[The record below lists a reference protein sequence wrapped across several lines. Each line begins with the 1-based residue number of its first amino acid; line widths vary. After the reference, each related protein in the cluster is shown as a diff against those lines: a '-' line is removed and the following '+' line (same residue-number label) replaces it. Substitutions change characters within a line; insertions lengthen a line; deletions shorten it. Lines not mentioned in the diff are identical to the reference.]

1 LVNWTEPIGEK
12 SFFKVQWSNDSV
24 TLNSTTSD
32 RFFNITNL
40 NPGVNYTILISAVAA
55 DNITEGEA
63 FGLSVYTKPETVS
76 SLTVLNVTNSS
87 ILLNWTE
94 AMGKISYYVIQYE
107 NFSTTINKTTEI
119 TGIDITNLAPGVQYT
134 FKVFAV
140 AADNK
145 TEGNYSCISAYTKPD
160 AASDLIVTE
169 ITTSSL
175 LVNWTEPIGEKS
187 FFKVQWSNDSVTL
200 NSTTSDR
207 FFNITNLNPGVNYT
221 ILISAVAADN
231 ITEGEA
237 FGLSVYTKPETV
249 SSLTVLNVTNSSIL
263 LNWTEAMGKI
273 SYYVIQYENFSTTIN
288 KTTEITGIDI
298 TNLAPGVQ
306 YTFKV
311 FAVAADNKTEG
322 NYSCISA
329 YTKPDAAS
337 DLIVT
342 EITTSS
348 LLVNWTEPIGEKSF
362 FKVQWSNDSVTLNS
376 TTSDRFFNITNL
388 NPGVNYTILISAV
401 AADNITEGEAFG
413 LSVYTKPE
421 TVTILTVL
429 NVTNSSILLNWTE
442 AMGKISY
449 YVIQYENFNTTINK
463 TTEITGID
471 ITNLAPGVQY
481 TFKVFAVAADNKTEG
496 NYSCISAYTKPVLTE
511 PDAASD
517 LSVTEITTSSLLVN
531 WTEPIGEKSFFKV
544 QWSNDSIT
552 LNSTTSNRFFNITN
566 LNPGVNYTIM
576 ISAVAADNITEGEAV
591 GLSVYTKPETVSS
604 LTVLNVT
611 TSSILLN
618 WTEAMGKI
626 SHYVIQYENFSMTI
640 NKTTEITGI
649 DITNLTPGVQYT
661 FKVFAVAADN
671 KTEGNYS
678 CISAYTNPNAVTNL
692 TVSNKTTSS
701 VSLTWNEPPGNRSY
715 FTVNWIGG
723 SVNNSSNTS
732 NTSYTVTGLTAGVN
746 YTFTV
751 TAVAADGQTAGAPTQ
766 TSICTT
772 PDVVSSLTVSNKS
785 TSSVS
790 LTWNA
795 PPQSRLYFTVNW
807 TGGSVNNSNNTSNTS
822 YTVTGLTAGVNYT
835 FTVTAVAAD
844 GTTGAPTQTS
854 AFTNPNAVTNLTV
867 SIKTTSSVSLTWNEP
882 PGNKSNFTV
891 NWTDGSVNNR
901 SNTSNMS
908 YTVTG
913 LTAGVNYTFTVTAVA
928 ADGQTAGAPTQISA
942 FTKPNAVTNLTVS
955 IKTTSSVSLTWNEP
969 SGSRLYFTVNWTDGS
984 VNNSSNTSNTSYTV
998 TGLTAGVN
1006 YTFTVTAVA
1015 ADGQT
1020 AGAPTQT
1027 SAFTK
1032 PNAVNN
1038 LTVSTINTSSLSL
1051 TWNEP
1056 PGNRSYFTVNW
1067 TDGSV
1072 NNSSNTSN
1080 TSYTVTGLTAG
1091 VKYTFT
1097 VTAFAAD
1104 GTTGTP
1110 TQTSAFTNPNAVTNL
1125 TVSSKTT
1132 SSVSLTWNEPPG
1144 NRSYFTVNWTD
1155 GSVNNSI
1162 NTSNTFYT
1170 VTDLTA
1176 GVKYTFTVTAVAAD
1190 SQTTGAPTQTSICT
1204 KPNTVTNLTVYN
1216 KTTSSVSL
1224 TWNEPPGNR
1233 SYFTVN
1239 WTDGSV
1245 NIGSNTSNTSYTV
1258 TGLTAGMN
1266 YTFTVTAVA
1275 ADSQTAGAPNQTSA
1289 FTKPNAVTNLTV
1301 SNKTTSSVSLTWNEP
1316 PGNRSYFTVNWTGG
1330 SVNNSSNTSNTSYTV
1345 TGLTAGVNYT
1355 FTVTAVAADGQ
1366 TAGAPNQTSV
1376 CTKPNAVTS
1385 LTVYNKTTSSVS
1397 LTWNEPPGNRLY
1409 FTVNWTGGSVNNSS
1423 NTSNTSYTVT
1433 GLTAG
1438 VNYTFTVTAVAADG
1452 QTAGAPNQTSAFTKP
1467 VLTEPDAASDLS
1479 VTEITPSSLLVNWT
1493 EPIGE
1498 RSFFKVQWSND
1509 SITLNSTTSNRF
1521 FNITNLNPG
1530 VSYTILISAVAAD
1543 NITEGEAVGLSVY
1556 TKPDIVRN
1564 LTISVRTTSVF
1575 LDWNKPLGESSFFRV
1590 RWTNSSTTPAT
1601 DFNITDLTPG
1611 TNYTFTVSAV
1621 AADNKTEGSL
1631 VGLSTCTDASPV
1643 FDIICKGPNRTS
1655 PALLNLTWT
1664 NPPGNN
1670 QGFNISL
1677 NQTPSVFILPCS
1689 PVCNHIFSENLQYF
1703 STYSVIISTLGCGES
1718 GTWDFKCTTG
1728 ITDPSVPSNPGDVA
1742 IIVSPISQ
1750 TVVKLQFNTSLLHST
1765 NGPIKAYGVLL
1776 STDQKSNSTRND
1788 LTMTYSD
1795 WVKKKTKT
1803 YLTVL
1808 KLNENIISRSNMIT
1822 IEIGSN
1828 NVSDVISNTDYTNGP
1843 LTNQDYRIALVLF
1856 TYLEIN
1862 SGLVDIQQSILSI
1875 TPFASS
1881 IAHPL
1886 EPSSNTI
1893 PIILGV
1899 LLPIIVIL
1907 IIAIIVLVI
1916 QKRRTT
1922 KDYSDIPINNLR
1934 TKISIPVRVED
1945 FEAYFKKQQLDSNCG
1960 FAEQYEDLKVVG
1972 TAQTKNSALA
1982 MENKGKNRYNNVL
1995 PYDSSRVKLSIHGS
2009 PFDDYINANYISG
2022 YNSKKEYIAAQ
2033 GPLPATVNEFWRMIW
2048 EKNTHSIVM
2057 LTKCYEQGR
2066 VKCEK
2071 YWPPDNK
2078 LYNNILVT
2086 TTSEIELEDW
2096 TIRDFTIKNV
2106 KTAETRNVRQ
2116 FHFTAWP
2123 DHGVPETTEVLINFR
2138 HLVREHMDS
2147 FSRNAPAVVHC
2158 SAGVGRT
2165 GTLIALDH
2173 LIFQIER
2180 ESIVDIYGIIHDMRM
2195 HRPLMVQTEDQ
2206 YVFLNQCASDIIKS
2220 RMGTNVDLIYQNA
2233 AAFSIYENVQR

>member
-1 LVNWTEPIGEK
+1 MTRHSLRILL
-12 SFFKVQWSNDSV
+12 SV
-24 TLNSTTSD
+24 TLM
-32 RFFNITNL
+32 RLCLL
-40 NPGVNYTILISAVAA
+40 NH
-55 DNITEGEA
+55 
-63 FGLSVYTKPETVS
+63 
-76 SLTVLNVTNSS
+76 S
-87 ILLNWTE
+87 ILLAQGE
-94 AMGKISYYVIQYE
+94 G
-107 NFSTTINKTTEI
+107 
-119 TGIDITNLAPGVQYT
+119 TG
-134 FKVFAV
+134 AV
-140 AADNK
+140 A
-145 TEGNYSCISAYTKPD
+145 S
-160 AASDLIVTE
+160 
-169 ITTSSL
+169 
-175 LVNWTEPIGEKS
+175 
-187 FFKVQWSNDSVTL
+187 
-200 NSTTSDR
+200 
-207 FFNITNLNPGVNYT
+207 
-221 ILISAVAADN
+221 
-231 ITEGEA
+231 
-237 FGLSVYTKPETV
+237 
-249 SSLTVLNVTNSSIL
+249 
-263 LNWTEAMGKI
+263 
-273 SYYVIQYENFSTTIN
+273 
-288 KTTEITGIDI
+288 
-298 TNLAPGVQ
+298 
-306 YTFKV
+306 
-311 FAVAADNKTEG
+311 
-322 NYSCISA
+322 
-329 YTKPDAAS
+329 
-337 DLIVT
+337 
-342 EITTSS
+342 
-348 LLVNWTEPIGEKSF
+348 
-362 FKVQWSNDSVTLNS
+362 
-376 TTSDRFFNITNL
+376 
-388 NPGVNYTILISAV
+388 
-401 AADNITEGEAFG
+401 
-413 LSVYTKPE
+413 
-421 TVTILTVL
+421 
-429 NVTNSSILLNWTE
+429 
-442 AMGKISY
+442 
-449 YVIQYENFNTTINK
+449 
-463 TTEITGID
+463 
-471 ITNLAPGVQY
+471 
-481 TFKVFAVAADNKTEG
+481 
-496 NYSCISAYTKPVLTE
+496 
-511 PDAASD
+511 
-517 LSVTEITTSSLLVN
+517 
-531 WTEPIGEKSFFKV
+531 
-544 QWSNDSIT
+544 
-552 LNSTTSNRFFNITN
+552 
-566 LNPGVNYTIM
+566 
-576 ISAVAADNITEGEAV
+576 
-591 GLSVYTKPETVSS
+591 
-604 LTVLNVT
+604 
-611 TSSILLN
+611 
-618 WTEAMGKI
+618 
-626 SHYVIQYENFSMTI
+626 
-640 NKTTEITGI
+640 
-649 DITNLTPGVQYT
+649 
-661 FKVFAVAADN
+661 
-671 KTEGNYS
+671 
-678 CISAYTNPNAVTNL
+678 L

-701 VSLTWNEPPGNRSY
+701 VSLTWNEPSGDRSY
-715 FTVNWIGG
+715 FTVNWAGG
-723 SVNNSSNTS
+723 SVNISSNTS

-766 TSICTT
+766 I
-772 PDVVSSLTVSNKS
+772 
-785 TSSVS
+785 
-790 LTWNA
+790 
-795 PPQSRLYFTVNW
+795 
-807 TGGSVNNSNNTSNTS
+807 
-822 YTVTGLTAGVNYT
+822 
-835 FTVTAVAAD
+835 
-844 GTTGAPTQTS
+844 S

-867 SIKTTSSVSLTWNEP
+867 SNKTTSSVSLTWNEP
-882 PGNKSNFTV
+882 PGN
-891 NWTDGSVNNR
+891 R
-901 SNTSNMS
+901 S
-908 YTVTG
+908 
-913 LTAGVNYTFTVTAVA
+913 
-928 ADGQTAGAPTQISA
+928 
-942 FTKPNAVTNLTVS
+942 
-955 IKTTSSVSLTWNEP
+955 
-969 SGSRLYFTVNWTDGS
+969 YFTVNWTDGS

-1020 AGAPTQT
+1020 AGAPTQISVCT
-1027 SAFTK
+1027 TPDVVSS
-1032 PNAVNN
+1032 
-1038 LTVSTINTSSLSL
+1038 LTVSNKTTSSVSL
-1051 TWNEP
+1051 TWNGP

-1072 NNSSNTSN
+1072 KNSSNTSS

-1091 VKYTFT
+1091 VNYTFT
-1097 VTAFAAD
+1097 VTAVAAD

-1110 TQTSAFTNPNAVTNL
+1110 TQTSAFTNPNAVTNV
-1125 TVSSKTT
+1125 TVS
-1132 SSVSLTWNEPPG
+1132 
-1144 NRSYFTVNWTD
+1144 
-1155 GSVNNSI
+1155 I
-1162 NTSNTFYT
+1162 
-1170 VTDLTA
+1170 
-1176 GVKYTFTVTAVAAD
+1176 
-1190 SQTTGAPTQTSICT
+1190 
-1204 KPNTVTNLTVYN
+1204 
-1216 KTTSSVSL
+1216 
-1224 TWNEPPGNR
+1224 
-1233 SYFTVN
+1233 
-1239 WTDGSV
+1239 
-1245 NIGSNTSNTSYTV
+1245 
-1258 TGLTAGMN
+1258 
-1266 YTFTVTAVA
+1266 
-1275 ADSQTAGAPNQTSA
+1275 
-1289 FTKPNAVTNLTV
+1289 
-1301 SNKTTSSVSLTWNEP
+1301 KTTSSVSLTWNEP

-1355 FTVTAVAADGQ
+1355 FTVTAVAADSQ
-1366 TAGAPNQTSV
+1366 TSGAPTQISAF
-1376 CTKPNAVTS
+1376 TKPNAVTN
-1385 LTVYNKTTSSVS
+1385 LTVSNKTTSSVS
-1397 LTWNEPPGNRLY
+1397 LTWNETSGSRLY

-1438 VNYTFTVTAVAADG
+1438 VNYTFTVTAVAADSQTAGAPTQTSAFTKPNAVNNLTVSTINTSSLSLTWNGPPGNRSYFTVNWTGGSVNNSSNTSNTSYNVTGLTAGVNYTFTVTVVAADGTTGAPTQTSAFTNPTAVTNLTVSIKTTSSVSLTWNEPPGNRSYFTVNWTDGSVKNSSNTSNMSYTVTGLTAGVNYTFTVTAVAADSQTAGAPNQISAFTKPNAVTNLTVSIKTTSSVSLTWIEPPGNRSYFTVNWTDGSVNNSSNTSNTSYTVTGLTAGVNYTFTVTAVAADSQTAGAPTQTSAFTKPNAVTNLTVSIKTTSSVSLTWNEPPGNRSYFTVNWADGSVNNSSNTSDKSYTVTGLTAGVKYTFTVTAVAADG
-1452 QTAGAPNQTSAFTKP
+1452 QTAGTPTQTSVFTNPNAVTSLTVSNKTTSSVSLTWNEPPGNRSYFTVNWTDGSVKNSSNTSNTSYTVTGLTAGVKYTFTVTAVAADGTTGAPNQTSAFTKP
-1467 VLTEPDAASDLS
+1467 NAVTSLTVSNKTTSSVSLTWNEPPGNRSYFTVNWTGGSVNNSSNTSNTSYTVTGLTAGVKYTFTVTAVAADGQTAGAPNQTSTFTNPNAVTNLTGSNTTTSSVSLTWNEPPGNRSYFTVNWAGGSVNNSSNTSNTSYTVTFLTAGVNYTFTVTTVAADGQTAGAPTQTSVFTKPDTASDLS
-1479 VTEITPSSLLVNWT
+1479 VTEITTSSLFVNWT

-1498 RSFFKVQWSND
+1498 RSIFKVQWSND

-1530 VSYTILISAVAAD
+1530 VNYTILISAVAAD

-1575 LDWNKPLGESSFFRV
+1575 LEWNKPLGESSFFRV

-1643 FDIICKGPNRTS
+1643 FDISCKGPNRTS
-1655 PALLNLTWT
+1655 PALLNLTWM

-1677 NQTPSVFILPCS
+1677 NQTRSDFILSCS

-1728 ITDPSVPSNPGDVA
+1728 ITDPSVPSNPVDVA
-1742 IIVSPISQ
+1742 VIVSPISQ
-1750 TVVKLQFNTSLLHST
+1750 TVVKLQFNTSLLNST

-1795 WVKKKTKT
+1795 WVKEKTKT

-1828 NVSDVISNTDYTNGP
+1828 NVSDVISNTGYTNGP

-1862 SGLVDIQQSILSI
+1862 TGLVDIQQSILSI
-1875 TPFASS
+1875 TPFASI

-1922 KDYSDIPINNLR
+1922 KDYTDIPINNLSPLFSNFL
-1934 TKISIPVRVED
+1934 ICSSIPVRVED